1 MPVAY
6 AALGLE
12 RRLGWRFGLGLPVAY
27 AALGLGRG
35 FGRRFGL
42 GLPVAYAALGLGR
55 GFGRRF
61 GFGLPVAYAARVL
74 LGLVLREVARE
85 VDQGGPRPRAWLERE
100 GEGVRARGRPG

>member
-1 MPVAY
+1 
-6 AALGLE
+6 
-12 RRLGWRFGLGLPVAY
+12 VAY
-27 AALGLGRG
+27 AALGLGPGLGLGIG
-35 FGRRFGL
+35 FGLVRGRRFGWRFGL

>member
-42 GLPVAYAALGLGR
+42 GLPVAYAA
-55 GFGRRF
+55 
-61 GFGLPVAYAARVL
+61 RVL